1 MNNSYPICDYV
12 TLGISAI
19 SDIDVTPITKFNV
32 EAAQYSSTAKADYC
46 LISLADAAFDL
57 STEEEPIAVIL
68 VSPSA
73 QNNQSAVG
81 AILGNCAIT
90 ATSGSTVY
98 HHQYTPNEVKYLIP
112 ARPRQISI
120 RGLSTQT
127 ATDLA
132 LTGGY
137 VTFKFEYL
145 SKEQVFALNEQTN
158 YMTF

>member
-12 TLGISAI
+12 TLGVSTIA
-19 SDIDVTPITKFNV
+19 DVETSPITKFNI
-32 EAAQYSSTAKADYC
+32 EAAQYNFTAKADYC

-57 STEEEPIAVIL
+57 STEEEPIAIIL
-68 VSPSA
+68 VTPSA
-73 QNNQSAVG
+73 QNNQSANV
-81 AILGNCAIT
+81 ILGNCAIT
-90 ATSGSTVY
+90 ATSGATVY

-112 ARPRQISI
+112 ARPREIRI

-132 LTGGY
+132 LVGGY

-145 SKEQVFALNEQTN
+145 SKEQVLSLKDQTN
-158 YMTF
+158 YTTF